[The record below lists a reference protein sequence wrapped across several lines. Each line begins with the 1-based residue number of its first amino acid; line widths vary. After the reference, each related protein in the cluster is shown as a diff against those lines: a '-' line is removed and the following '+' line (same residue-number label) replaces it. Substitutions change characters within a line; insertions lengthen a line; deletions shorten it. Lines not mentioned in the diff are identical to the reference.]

1 VYAFETLR
9 AAFIYRHSGDIALR
23 RAALHAMFTAVQSF
37 TRREL
42 GYQQRGADKKKK
54 RGGGGGVAS
63 SGVLSSLTSI
73 SLSDFSVDED
83 DEDSSGIPSHKES
96 LLTPGEK
103 EVIMSATGWILDDLQ
118 TEADTVCRVM
128 KSEII
133 SSVAL
138 CL

>member
-42 GYQQRGADKKKK
+42 GYQQRGADKKK
-54 RGGGGGVAS
+54 RGGGGVAS

-73 SLSDFSVDED
+73 SLSDFSVDEE

-103 EVIMSATGWILDDLQ
+103 EMIMAATGWILDDLQ

-128 KSEII
+128 KNEII